1 MRRYSLKDNL
11 ISALIG
17 IMIGLP
23 LALYATDEQEKTRE
37 AQAEIRREIYEEQHV
52 YQVEVPVIELKAEEI
67 TPEPT
72 EEPAPLFIISEEEFE
87 MMAQIVCAETY
98 ADDQDG
104 KRYVADVILNRVD
117 DPRFPG
123 TITEVI
129 LQDGQFST
137 AKRLGTIE
145 PTLLDYGAVITE
157 LNERSNSEIIFFT
170 CTGYLGTPCFEC
182 GGNYFGK

>member
-1 MRRYSLKDNL
+1 MKQSWKNNL

-23 LALYATDEQEKTRE
+23 WALYAGDEQEKTRARE
-37 AQAEIRREIYEEQHV
+37 AEIRREIHEEQM
-52 YQVEVPVIELKAEEI
+52 IAEAEFIPLVATETEI
-67 TPEPT
+67 IT
-72 EEPAPLFIISEEEFE
+72 EEPKEEQKPLFTISEEEFE

-98 ADDQDG
+98 ADDMEG
-104 KRYVADVILNRVD
+104 KQYVADVILNRVD
-117 DPRFPG
+117 DPRFDN

-129 LQDGQFST
+129 LAPGQFST
-137 AKRLGTIE
+137 AKRLGEIT
-145 PTLLDYGAVITE
+145 PTPLDYGCVLSE
-157 LNERSNSEIIFFT
+157 LNNRKNTEIIYFT